1 VHTLRRGN
9 KGHLTP
15 GEMRLGRE
23 GSAKPLGGV
32 FWEKC
37 PKVIAPIYP
46 IDEPRARASG
56 VVSTYPPRAL
66 RSFDGHTIGHRGAI
80 APPCG
85 SIQLCFRRYG

>member
-37 PKVIAPIYP
+37 PKVIAGPANIPY
-46 IDEPRARASG
+46 
-56 VVSTYPPRAL
+56 
-66 RSFDGHTIGHRGAI
+66 
-80 APPCG
+80 
-85 SIQLCFRRYG
+85 